1 MSDSFCSMPFV
12 STMLNTDTTYRFC
25 CIARGKSSI
34 LRGEDDE
41 YLKIGTD
48 TIKDAWNSKTMR
60 DVRKKMIEGE
70 TVPACDNCYLQE
82 EVGKKSYRKMKTDEW
97 TQRLGKNLDERVQ
110 YAKDHN
116 YEIEQPPADLD
127 LRLGNLCNL
136 KCRMCNPMNSSQIA
150 KEHFEVNQSK
160 QFYRAY
166 KDEFGD
172 SPDKESILNLSSHF
186 EGNFMWNDIIS
197 TIPHLQKVY
206 MTGGEPTLLKNNYRF
221 MDECVA
227 SGHAK
232 DMELFFNI
240 NCTNVTD
247 RFIEA
252 TKHFKT
258 VRINASIDGFEG
270 VNNYIRHPSK
280 WFTIHVNFCR
290 LIAEDHIIV
299 NVTPVVQIYNVYN
312 LIYLL
317 DYIKFTADEDIGNK
331 KDVGVDFLFN
341 THPKFLD
348 VNILPDEIRESALE
362 RLYWFAEQ
370 KKEWIEKNWLT
381 QNSMN
386 GVIGLLKKDRNPD
399 YEKHMNNFYRYTDSL
414 DMHRKEKFEAMVPE
428 LPNDLAKYHPRPST
442 RTEITLDD

>member
-34 LRGEDDE
+34 LCGEDDE

-290 LIAEDHIIV
+290 LIAEEHIIV

-399 YEKHMNNFYRYTDSL
+399 YEKDMNNFYRYTDSL